1 MSRPLPLNPVTR
13 ILGLMIVT
21 TPLLLSVDVVS
32 AGVSLAWTL
41 LLAPVVGVSLRTL
54 ARRSVPIVVAAP
66 ISGLSMA
73 LYGRPEG
80 REYASFLFAHIT
92 DNSLSLAIAIM
103 VRVLAVG
110 IPVVVLTAKVDPTD
124 LGDGLAQRLKLPA
137 RFVVGAV
144 AGVRLLSLFVKDWES
159 MARARR
165 ARGIA
170 DRGRVRHGMSMA
182 FGLLVLALRRGSA
195 LATAMEARGFG
206 ANQRTWARESKFTR
220 IDAAAL
226 AVCCGIAVCSIGVS
240 VATGAF
246 RFLGA

>member
-1 MSRPLPLNPVTR
+1 MNPVTR
-13 ILGLMIVT
+13 ILGLIIVT

-32 AGVSLAWTL
+32 ATVSLAWTL
-41 LLAPVVGVSLRTL
+41 VLAPVIGVGPMMVL
-54 ARRSVPIVVAAP
+54 RRSIPVLLAAP
-66 ISGLSMA
+66 ISGISMA

-80 REYASFLFAHIT
+80 HEYFSFLFARVT
-92 DNSLSLAIAIM
+92 DNSLELALAIM

-110 IPVVVLTAKVDPTD
+110 IPVVVLSANVDPTD
-124 LGDGLAQRLKLPA
+124 LGDGLAQILRLPA

-144 AGVRLLSLFVKDWES
+144 AGARLLTLFRRDWDAMS
-159 MARARR
+159 RARR

-170 DRGRVRHGMSMA
+170 DQGRIRYAFSMV

-206 ANQRTWARESKFTR
+206 AGPRTWARESKLSR
-220 IDAAAL
+220 IDAL
-226 AVCCGIAVCSIGVS
+226 VLVVCVGIAACSITVS
-240 VATGAF
+240 VMTGSF

>member
-1 MSRPLPLNPVTR
+1 MKTPPTLNPVTR
-13 ILGLMIVT
+13 ILGLLIVT
-21 TPLLLSVDVVS
+21 TPLLLSVDIVS

-41 LLAPVVGVSLRTL
+41 LLAPLLGVDLRTV
-54 ARRSVPIVVAAP
+54 ARRSVPILVAAP
-66 ISGLSMA
+66 LSGISMA

-92 DNSLSLAIAIM
+92 DNSLSLAMAIM

-110 IPVVVLTAKVDPTD
+110 IPVVVLTAQVDPTD
-124 LGDGLAQRLKLPA
+124 LGDGVAQRLKLPP

-144 AGVRLLSLFVKDWES
+144 AGVRLLSLFRRDWEA

-206 ANQRTWARESKFTR
+206 SNQRTWARESIMTR
-220 IDAAAL
+220 IDAVVL
-226 AVCCGIAVCSIGVS
+226 AVCFGVAACSIGVS